1 VGTFS
6 AFSLDQSCPGG
17 GTPSCMKTT
26 HAMHVSVAL
35 PNGSLLVAGGC
46 TTSGC
51 NGTNDGQHAEIIS
64 IISNSTGTVTVAGSG
79 LMQVARYQATGT
91 LFDGSTASGKTL
103 LAGGAASANGAGLAS
118 GEVWDGVAFTCVG
131 SVTSGTCTTPAT
143 MTNARAQHA
152 AALLPNGKVAL
163 FGGIGAVAGSGSP
176 ISAIAIYDSNGN
188 GSFAA
193 PSSGSTLI
201 GVARFGLTA
210 TKLGGAGRILVAG
223 GFTAA
228 SGGVGTTAS
237 QRLDLFD
244 VSTLGVLTAVSNPTN
259 MDNLKTARG
268 GHVVAPIFGIEVLI
282 TGGTTAVGTGEVFTS
297 FQ

>member
-1 VGTFS
+1 
-6 AFSLDQSCPGG
+6 
-17 GTPSCMKTT
+17 
-26 HAMHVSVAL
+26 
-35 PNGSLLVAGGC
+35 
-46 TTSGC
+46 
-51 NGTNDGQHAEIIS
+51 
-64 IISNSTGTVTVAGSG
+64 
-79 LMQVARYQATGT
+79 
-91 LFDGSTASGKTL
+91 
-103 LAGGAASANGAGLAS
+103 
-118 GEVWDGVAFTCVG
+118 
-131 SVTSGTCTTPAT
+131 

-244 VSTLGVLTAVSNPTN
+244 VSALGVLTAVSNPTN

-268 GHVVAPIFGIEVLI
+268 GHVVAPIFGTEVLI